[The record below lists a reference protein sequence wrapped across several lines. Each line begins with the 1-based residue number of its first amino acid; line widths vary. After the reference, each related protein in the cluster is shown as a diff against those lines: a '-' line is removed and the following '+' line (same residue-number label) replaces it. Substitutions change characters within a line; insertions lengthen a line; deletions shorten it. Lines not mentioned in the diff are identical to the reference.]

1 MSNLK
6 SFKTFT
12 KERENPVVATIGRF
26 QPPTLGHEKVFER
39 VASLAKGN
47 NYRIF
52 TTQSNDSKS
61 NPLEY
66 EEKIKFLRK
75 MFPKYGRNF
84 IQDKSIKT
92 IFDALPKLT
101 QQGFT
106 KLILVVGSD
115 RIEEFNRLLH
125 KYNGV
130 EGKHGKYSFPDGI
143 DVVSSGDRDPD
154 SEGVTGMSGTKMRD
168 AAIRN
173 NLEDF
178 MKGLPK
184 GFKEAR
190 DLFNAIRVGM
200 GLKEAFTHRQHIQL
214 DTVSEER
221 EDFVKGELFKVGDIV
236 TIVESGQDGK
246 IVELGPNFVVV
257 ETAEERK
264 RKWITAVV
272 KKENK

>member
-1 MSNLK
+1 MTNLK

-12 KERENPVVATIGRF
+12 KERENPVVITIGRF

-52 TTQSNDSKS
+52 TTQTHDNKS
-61 NPLEY
+61 NPLAY

-75 MFPKYGRNF
+75 LFPKYGRNF

-92 IFDALPKLT
+92 IFDALVKLSS
-101 QQGFT
+101 QGFT
-106 KLILVVGSD
+106 RVILVVGSD

-125 KYNGV
+125 KYNGT
-130 EGKHGKYSFPDGI
+130 EGKHGKYFFPDGI
-143 DVVSSGDRDPD
+143 DVMSSGDRDPD
-154 SEGVTGMSGTKMRD
+154 SDGISGMSGTKMRN
-168 AAIRN
+168 AAIQN

-178 MKGLPK
+178 MKGLPRD
-184 GFKEAR
+184 FKDAR
-190 DLFNAIRVGM
+190 ELFNAIRVGL

-214 DTVSEER
+214 NTVSKQREE
-221 EDFVKGELFKVGDIV
+221 FVKGDLFQIGDKV
-236 TIVESGQDGK
+236 TIIETNEPGK

-257 ETAEERK
+257 ETAEDRK
-264 RKWITAVV
+264 RKWITAV
-272 KKENK
+272 NKIK